1 MPKITTLTAQ
11 NVETL
16 RAEIALALKD
26 IENRYGIVI
35 KTGGCRYSNSSANL
49 KIEIA
54 TVGSN
59 GEVIDSEASMLR
71 RNLINL
77 GLLPEHLEKTIA
89 IGGKT
94 FKLAGYKKARYSKP
108 FSLRCNEDGKLY
120 VATDSQIR
128 SALGLPRRLD
138 GWTPIRS
145 VA

>member
-35 KTGGCRYSNSSANL
+35 KTGSCRYSNSSANL

-77 GLLPEHLEKTIA
+77 DRKSTRLNSSHEWISRMP
-89 IGGKT
+89 
-94 FKLAGYKKARYSKP
+94 S
-108 FSLRCNEDGKLY
+108 
-120 VATDSQIR
+120 
-128 SALGLPRRLD
+128 SA
-138 GWTPIRS
+138 
-145 VA
+145 

>member
-54 TVGSN
+54 TVASN

-71 RNLINL
+71 RNIINL

-108 FSLRCNEDGKLY
+108 FSLRCNEDGKTY
-120 VATDSQIR
+120 VASDDQVR
-128 SALGLPRRLD
+128 SALSLPRRLG